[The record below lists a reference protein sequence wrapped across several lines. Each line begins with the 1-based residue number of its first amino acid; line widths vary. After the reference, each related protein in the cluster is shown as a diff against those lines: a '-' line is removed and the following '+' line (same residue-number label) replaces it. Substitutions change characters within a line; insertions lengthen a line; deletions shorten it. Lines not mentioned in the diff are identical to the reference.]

1 MTVRTIT
8 TSTLKAL
15 KNSVIGNPAAKLA
28 LAQDTALIHLL
39 VNCLKPPPTSYADTQ
54 GSHDDIRIESAHVI
68 ASISYGSEVALVSLI
83 RANVLHAFLLAL
95 SNIKP
100 HDPVQLKSAL
110 ARGLRVLA
118 TAIAEVVGPSQLGLK
133 TWSPDLR
140 SEATVALSYLFE
152 VDCLNIYL
160 PLLADPSSQTNI
172 AIAQLISTTVRSDA
186 HRNAVTEWLPPA
198 ERSREI
204 KGRRGWEKKE
214 MANSSSSARQGGWV
228 VRILVNFLQKKDLK
242 LQEAALGAI
251 SSLAMENP
259 VVAGTLTRAWPDAV
273 DTPLNIVLNLTKS
286 RSTDV
291 QLTASLCAA
300 HVLRAN
306 ASHHPGSI
314 DYSAALSVI
323 HVVNR
328 VLSSASETP
337 QNKIKICY
345 TLYHLVKDDKDL
357 CREVYERGTLEK
369 VVLLAKHITPL
380 EKTSEWEEDEPEST
394 LALREATLIVIAA
407 ISLFD
412 NNIRREVA
420 DDLHLVPTIQVSLSH
435 KNIGVRHAACTCL
448 RALSRA
454 VSIIR
459 TNIVDSKIGMEL
471 FEIFK
476 KEDEDPR
483 VTYAALNTICN
494 LVNDFSPLRPKL
506 LDQGLL
512 PRLMQL
518 LASDDINMRVGALWA
533 MRNTLRTSDPSTRQ
547 TVMTHL
553 CWPRLVT
560 LCNDSNPEIQE
571 QAMSILR
578 NLAEDE
584 EGVDYVFESIDTE
597 TLANCITSGL
607 ESFNDDVTH
616 HTACFLANIANG
628 SREEQDF
635 IFAHT
640 HIIHAIHDCMTDAKS
655 DTRCPLISCIL
666 SLVQSNIRRKHELT
680 EAGIISTLRHMCDWT
695 AGVSVSMSPGGR
707 HHRIRMDDD
716 KEAAKLARSVLD
728 VLEHS
733 NIGDLL

>member
-1 MTVRTIT
+1 MRTIT
-8 TSTLKAL
+8 TSALKAL

-39 VNCLKPPPTSYADTQ
+39 VNCLNPPPTSYADTQ

-68 ASISYGSEVALVSLI
+68 ASISYGSEVALISLI

-110 ARGLRVLA
+110 ARGLRVLS
-118 TAIAEVVGPSQLGLK
+118 TAIAEVVGPSQLGLR

-140 SEATVALSYLFE
+140 SEANVALSYLFE
-152 VDCLNIYL
+152 IDCLNIFL
-160 PLLADPSSQTNI
+160 PLLADSSSQTSI
-172 AIAQLISTTVRSDA
+172 AIAQLIGATVRSEA
-186 HRNAVTEWLPPA
+186 HRNAITDWLPPA
-198 ERSREI
+198 ERSKEI

-214 MANSSSSARQGGWV
+214 MVNSSSPARQGGWV
-228 VRILVNFLQKKDLK
+228 VRLLVNFLQKKDIK

-251 SSLAMENP
+251 SSLAMENIA
-259 VVAGTLTRAWPDAV
+259 VASTLTRAWPDAV
-273 DTPLNIVLNLTKS
+273 DAPLNIVLNLTKS

-314 DYSAALSVI
+314 DYSAALNVI

-328 VLSSASETP
+328 VLSSSSPETP

-380 EKTSEWEEDEPEST
+380 ERTSEWEEDEPEST
-394 LALREATLIVIAA
+394 LALREATLTVIAA

-471 FEIFK
+471 FAIFK
-476 KEDEDPR
+476 KEDEDSR
-483 VTYAALNTICN
+483 VTFAALNTICN

-518 LASDDINMRVGALWA
+518 LASDDINMRIGALWA
-533 MRNTLRTSDPSTRQ
+533 MRNTLRTSDPNTRQ

-553 CWPRLVT
+553 CWRRLVT

-584 EGVDYVFESIDTE
+584 EGVDYVFESIDAE

-607 ESFNDDVTH
+607 ESSNEDVTH

-640 HIIHAIHDCMTDAKS
+640 HIIHAMHDCMTDAKS
-655 DTRCPLISCIL
+655 NTRCPLISCIL

-680 EAGIISTLRHMCDWT
+680 EAGITTTLRHMCDWT

>member
-8 TSTLKAL
+8 TSTLKTL

-28 LAQDTALIHLL
+28 LAQDAALIHLL
-39 VNCLKPPPTSYADTQ
+39 VNCLTSYADSQ

-83 RANVLHAFLLAL
+83 RANALHAFLFAL
-95 SNIKP
+95 SNMKP

-110 ARGLRVLA
+110 ARGLRVLS
-118 TAIAEVVGPSQLGLK
+118 TAIAEVVGPSQLGLR

-140 SEATVALSYLFE
+140 SEANVALNYLFE
-152 VDCLNIYL
+152 FDCLNIFL

-172 AIAQLISTTVRSDA
+172 AIAQLISTTVRSEA
-186 HRNAVTEWLPPA
+186 HRNAVIEWLPPA
-198 ERSREI
+198 ERSKEI

-214 MANSSSSARQGGWV
+214 MVNSSSPARQGGWV
-228 VRILVNFLQKKDLK
+228 VRLLVNFLQKKDIK
-242 LQEAALGAI
+242 LQEAALSAL
-251 SSLAMENP
+251 SSLAMENT
-259 VVAGTLTRAWPDAV
+259 VVATTLTRAWPDAV
-273 DTPLNIVLNLTKS
+273 DTPLNIVLNLTRS

-306 ASHHPGSI
+306 ASHHPGSM
-314 DYSAALSVI
+314 DYSAALNVI

-328 VLSSASETP
+328 VLSSSSETP
-337 QNKIKICY
+337 QNKIKTCY

-380 EKTSEWEEDEPEST
+380 ERTSEWEEDEPEST
-394 LALREATLIVIAA
+394 LALREATLTVIAA

-435 KNIGVRHAACTCL
+435 KNIGIRHAACTCL

-471 FEIFK
+471 FAIFK

-494 LVNDFSPLRPKL
+494 LVNNFSPLRPKL

-553 CWPRLVT
+553 CWPQLVM
-560 LCNDSNPEIQE
+560 LCNDSNPGIQE

-607 ESFNDDVTH
+607 ESSNEDVTH

-635 IFAHT
+635 IFAHP
-640 HIIHAIHDCMTDAKS
+640 HIIHAMHDCMIDAKS

-707 HHRIRMDDD
+707 HHRIHMDDD
-716 KEAAKLARSVLD
+716 KEAVKLARSVLD
-728 VLEHS
+728 LLEHS

>member
-8 TSTLKAL
+8 VSTLKTL

-39 VNCLKPPPTSYADTQ
+39 VNCLKHPPTSYADTQ
-54 GSHDDIRIESAHVI
+54 ESHEDIRIESAHVI

-83 RANVLHAFLLAL
+83 RANALHAFLLAL
-95 SNIKP
+95 SNLKP
-100 HDPVQLKSAL
+100 HDAVQLKSAL
-110 ARGLRVLA
+110 ARGLRVLSA
-118 TAIAEVVGPSQLGLK
+118 AVAEVVGPSQLGLR

-140 SEATVALSYLFE
+140 SEAKVALSYLFE
-152 VDCLNIYL
+152 FDCLNIFL

-172 AIAQLISTTVRSDA
+172 AIAQLIGTTVRSEA
-186 HRNAVTEWLPPA
+186 HRNAVTEWLPPS
-198 ERSREI
+198 ERSKEI
-204 KGRRGWEKKE
+204 KGRRGWEKKDLV
-214 MANSSSSARQGGWV
+214 NSNSPARQGGWV
-228 VRILVNFLQKKDLK
+228 VRLLVNFLQKKDTK

-251 SSLAMENP
+251 SSLAMENT
-259 VVAGTLTRAWPDAV
+259 VVATTLTKVWPDAV
-273 DTPLNIVLNLTKS
+273 DTPLSIILNLMKS

-300 HVLRAN
+300 HVLRAT
-306 ASHHPGSI
+306 ASHHPGSV
-314 DYSAALSVI
+314 DYSAALNVI

-328 VLSSASETP
+328 VLSSSSETP
-337 QNKIKICY
+337 QNKIKTCY

-369 VVLLAKHITPL
+369 VVLLAKCITPL
-380 EKTSEWEEDEPEST
+380 ERTSEWEEDEPEST
-394 LALREATLIVIAA
+394 LALREATLTVIAA

-420 DDLHLVPTIQVSLSH
+420 DDLQLVPTIQVSLSH
-435 KNIGVRHAACTCL
+435 KNIGIRHAACTCL

-476 KEDEDPR
+476 KADEDPR

-518 LASDDINMRVGALWA
+518 LTSDDINMRVGALWV

-553 CWPRLVT
+553 GWPRLVM

-607 ESFNDDVTH
+607 ESSNEDVTH

-635 IFAHT
+635 IFAHA
-640 HIIHAIHDCMTDAKS
+640 HIIHAMHDCMTDAKS

-666 SLVQSNIRRKHELT
+666 SLVQSNIRRKQELA
-680 EAGIISTLRHMCDWT
+680 EAGITSTLRHMCDWT
-695 AGVSVSMSPGGR
+695 AGVSASMSPGGR
-707 HHRIRMDDD
+707 HHRIHMDDD

-728 VLEHS
+728 LLEH

>member
-8 TSTLKAL
+8 TNTLKTL

-28 LAQDTALIHLL
+28 LAQDTALIQLL
-39 VNCLKPPPTSYADTQ
+39 VNCLNHPQTSYADTQ
-54 GSHDDIRIESAHVI
+54 GSHNDIRIESAHVI

-83 RANVLHAFLLAL
+83 HANALHAFLLAL
-95 SNIKP
+95 SNMKP
-100 HDPVQLKSAL
+100 HDPVQLKYAL
-110 ARGLRVLA
+110 ARGLRVLS
-118 TAIAEVVGPSQLGLK
+118 TAIADVVGPSQLGLR

-140 SEATVALSYLFE
+140 SEAKVALDYLFE
-152 VDCLNIYL
+152 FDCLDIFL
-160 PLLADPSSQTNI
+160 PLLADSSSQTNI
-172 AIAQLISTTVRSDA
+172 AIAQLISTTVRSEA
-186 HRNAVTEWLPPA
+186 HRNAVIEWLPPA
-198 ERSREI
+198 ERSKEI

-214 MANSSSSARQGGWV
+214 MVNSSSLARQGGWV
-228 VRILVNFLQKKDLK
+228 VRFLVNFLQKKDIK
-242 LQEAALGAI
+242 LQEAALGAM
-251 SSLAMENP
+251 SSLAMENTI
-259 VVAGTLTRAWPDAV
+259 VATTLTRAWSDAV
-273 DTPLNIVLNLTKS
+273 DTPLNMVLNLTKS
-286 RSTDV
+286 RSADV

-300 HVLRAN
+300 HILRAN
-306 ASHHPGSI
+306 AIHHPESI
-314 DYSAALSVI
+314 DYSAALNVI

-328 VLSSASETP
+328 VLSSSSETP
-337 QNKIKICY
+337 LNKIKTCY
-345 TLYHLVKDDKDL
+345 TLYHLVKDDKNL

-394 LALREATLIVIAA
+394 LALREATLTVIAA

-412 NNIRREVA
+412 DNIRREVT
-420 DDLHLVPTIQVSLSH
+420 DDLHLIPTIQVSLSH
-435 KNIGVRHAACTCL
+435 KNIGIRHAACTCL

-471 FEIFK
+471 FAIFK

-494 LVNDFSPLRPKL
+494 LVIDFSPLRPKL

-518 LASDDINMRVGALWA
+518 LASDDVSMRVGALWA

-560 LCNDSNPEIQE
+560 LCNDSNPAIQE

-597 TLANCITSGL
+597 ILANCITSGL
-607 ESFNDDVTH
+607 ESSNEDVTH

-635 IFAHT
+635 IFAHA
-640 HIIHAIHDCMTDAKS
+640 HIIHAMHDCMTDAKS
-655 DTRCPLISCIL
+655 NTRCPLISCIL
-666 SLVQSNIRRKHELT
+666 TLVQSNVRRKHELT

-695 AGVSVSMSPGGR
+695 AGVSVSMSPR
-707 HHRIRMDDD
+707 HHRIHMDED

-728 VLEHS
+728 LLES
-733 NIGDLL
+733 NIEDLM

>member
-8 TSTLKAL
+8 TSTLKTL

-28 LAQDTALIHLL
+28 LAQDTALIHSL
-39 VNCLKPPPTSYADTQ
+39 VNCLTSYTDTQ
-54 GSHDDIRIESAHVI
+54 GSHDDIRIETAHVI

-83 RANVLHAFLLAL
+83 RANALHAFLFAL
-95 SNIKP
+95 SNMKP

-110 ARGLRVLA
+110 ARGLRVLS
-118 TAIAEVVGPSQLGLK
+118 TAIAEVVGPSQLGLR
-133 TWSPDLR
+133 TWNPDLR
-140 SEATVALSYLFE
+140 SEAKVALSYLFE
-152 VDCLNIYL
+152 FDCLNIFI

-172 AIAQLISTTVRSDA
+172 AIAQLISTTVRSEA
-186 HRNAVTEWLPPA
+186 HRNAVIEWLPPA
-198 ERSREI
+198 ERPKEI

-214 MANSSSSARQGGWV
+214 MVNSSSSARQGGWV
-228 VRILVNFLQKKDLK
+228 VRLLVNFLRKKDIK
-242 LQEAALGAI
+242 LQEAALGAL
-251 SSLAMENP
+251 SSLAMENT
-259 VVAGTLTRAWPDAV
+259 VVATTLTRVWPDAGKRDF

-306 ASHHPGSI
+306 ANHHPGSI
-314 DYSAALSVI
+314 DYSAALNVI

-328 VLSSASETP
+328 VLSSSPETP
-337 QNKIKICY
+337 QNKIKTCY

-380 EKTSEWEEDEPEST
+380 ERTSEWEEDEPEST
-394 LALREATLIVIAA
+394 LALREATLTVIAA

-435 KNIGVRHAACTCL
+435 KNIGIRHAACTCL

-471 FEIFK
+471 FAIFK

-533 MRNTLRTSDPSTRQ
+533 MRNTLRASDPSTRQ
-547 TVMTHL
+547 TG
-553 CWPRLVT
+553 
-560 LCNDSNPEIQE
+560 NDTSV
-571 QAMSILR
+571 
-578 NLAEDE
+578 LAPARHAVQRFQSWNSRTSHEYSAQPCRKRRR
-584 EGVDYVFESIDTE
+584 VDYVFESIDTE

-607 ESFNDDVTH
+607 ESSNDDVTH

-635 IFAHT
+635 IFAHP
-640 HIIHAIHDCMTDAKS
+640 HIIHAMHDCMTDAKS
-655 DTRCPLISCIL
+655 NTRCPLISCIL

-680 EAGIISTLRHMCDWT
+680 EAGITSTLRHMCDWT

-707 HHRIRMDDD
+707 HQRIHMDDD
-716 KEAAKLARSVLD
+716 KEAVKLARSVLD
-728 VLEHS
+728 LLEHS